1 FYQSDPVGAGAG
13 KGLHVYNETDAKYLL
28 NILEG
33 GNVGIGDINPT
44 ARLTVSGGVL
54 INSAGYASNDV
65 QMQGDTDSALFFLDA
80 SADMVGIGTL
90 TPTTKL
96 EVIGTMS
103 GLVLHAQD
111 LLTSSGGLIVEGATV
126 LNSTLRLNG
135 VTYTF
140 PTSDGSASGKVLK
153 TNSAGQLSWST
164 DNTGGAAGDP
174 NVNYYVRAGG
184 DTMTGGLLIH
194 STNDGSKTIDAGLL
208 LEIAG
213 TASGLVLHAQDLL
226 TSSGGL
232 IVEGTST
239 FNGAAVFG
247 STLRLNG
254 TTYTFPTSDGSASG
268 KVLKTNSAGQLSWS
282 TDNTGGAAGDP
293 NVNYYVRAGG
303 DTMTGGLLIHST
315 NDGSKTVEAGVL
327 LEVGGVMS
335 GRTLFAQDKI
345 TSSGTLIIKSGTLTG
360 SGAATILAAE
370 RQTGAFLYASGTDVL
385 ALNSYQ
391 GTQSGANAHIAFGYR
406 GYFDVQMYRSGQAGS
421 GELVLRTQNKRTGMN
436 AFRIVSQQ
444 GSANNNVFRVTTD
457 GQVRADGSV
466 SGGGA
471 DYAEWF
477 YSEGVLVQGELVC
490 IDVTRDNA
498 VRRCADPADGNL
510 MGVVSSPEQAAFVGN
525 AFWGIDGLQPP
536 HYYLIGLLGQ
546 VAAKVTD
553 ENGSIRPGD
562 SLTSASRDGFARR
575 ADSDDPTVG
584 VALQEHESG
593 EGTINVLIARRNSSL
608 TVETVEQQVL
618 ETVAAMEIEDEV
630 QILIA
635 DAVENLS
642 LEQEISTE
650 VQQQVENLDLLGA
663 VHEILAAEAGSQIS
677 FSSGIW
683 IEPVT
688 FSAEATFAQRIRS
701 TAEAVFEE
709 HVQMLGSATVSGSFT
724 ALRGMK
730 TSELATETLTV
741 ESGALVGG
749 SLAVQKALLTQTLS
763 VTSDMTVG
771 GTLVATS
778 LVADQAHVRGD
789 LQIGGRL
796 LLAGREVDLDK
807 FVIGGSGSVV
817 EIGELTVQS
826 ALFVLGDITIEGL
839 AQFLGDVEVHG
850 TLSVSGSLV
859 VNRNQAGYAVIP
871 VTGTGVTVVFNPPY
885 AGVVPIVSA
894 SSEEPVLYGVSRA
907 TQSGFTI
914 KLARP
919 AERNI
924 TFSWLALVSEQPLTV
939 TGATKADSLGT
950 GEFPVDD
957 LGYPLSSSDIW
968 NKCIRNQAPLDI
980 TGQPFN
986 CRRYHDDDLW
996 THPDLLV
1003 EFLWDPEAMT
1013 KLILPDGYTM
1023 VVVMEEHIVEENV
1036 EETEETEETEDVS
1049 GSGSTTTTQEQPP
1062 VLSPDEG
1069 SPAADKGGDSGS
1081 GSTTGGGD
1089 DTDEDTGS
1097 GSSAGDSTGSGSAT
1111 DGGGDA
1117 GGEDESTTGDDSGE
1131 NASQEE
1137 SDATGDDSQQ
1147 GQATESPED
1156 APGEAGAAEASS
1168 GLGE

>member
-1 FYQSDPVGAGAG
+1 MIQIRIQIP
-13 KGLHVYNETDAKYLL
+13 
-28 NILEG
+28 
-33 GNVGIGDINPT
+33 
-44 ARLTVSGGVL
+44 R
-54 INSAGYASNDV
+54 
-65 QMQGDTDSALFFLDA
+65 
-80 SADMVGIGTL
+80 
-90 TPTTKL
+90 
-96 EVIGTMS
+96 
-103 GLVLHAQD
+103 
-111 LLTSSGGLIVEGATV
+111 TSSGGLVVEGTSTFNGAAV
-126 LNSTLRLNG
+126 FGSTLKLNG

-153 TNSAGQLSWST
+153 TNSAGQLVWST
-164 DNTGGAAGDP
+164 DQTGAGGGLSFAEASSYF
-174 NVNYYVRAGG
+174 VNDGG

-194 STNDGSKTIDAGLL
+194 STNDAT
-208 LEIAG
+208 
-213 TASGLVLHAQDLL
+213 
-226 TSSGGL
+226 
-232 IVEGTST
+232 
-239 FNGAAVFG
+239 
-247 STLRLNG
+247 
-254 TTYTFPTSDGSASG
+254 
-268 KVLKTNSAGQLSWS
+268 
-282 TDNTGGAAGDP
+282 
-293 NVNYYVRAGG
+293 
-303 DTMTGGLLIHST
+303 
-315 NDGSKTVEAGVL
+315 KTVQAGVL
-327 LEVGGVMS
+327 LEISGVMS
-335 GRTLFAQDKI
+335 GRTLHAQDKI
-345 TSSGTLIIKSGTLTG
+345 TSSGTLVIKSGTLTG

-444 GSANNNVFRVTTD
+444 GAVNNNVFRVTTD

-477 YSEGVLVQGELVC
+477 YSEDALVQGELVC

-525 AFWGIDGLQPP
+525 TFWGIDGLQPP

-562 SLTSASRDGFARR
+562 SLTSASRNGFARR
-575 ADSDDPTVG
+575 ADSGDPTVG

-663 VHEILAAEAGSQIS
+663 VREILAAETGSQTS

-683 IEPVT
+683 IDPVT
-688 FSAEATFAQRIRS
+688 FSAEATFTRRIRS
-701 TAEAVFEE
+701 TAEAVFEA

-730 TSELATETLTV
+730 TSELVTETLTV

-749 SLAVQKALLTQTLS
+749 SLIVEGALLAQSLS
-763 VTSDMTVG
+763 VAGNLAVSGEMEAAFLVSDR
-771 GTLVATS
+771 
-778 LVADQAHVRGD
+778 AHVRGD
-789 LQIGGRL
+789 LEVGGRL
-796 LLAGREVDLDK
+796 LLAGKEVDLDNY
-807 FVIGGSGSVV
+807 VVGGSGSVV

-839 AQFLGDVEVHG
+839 AQFLGDVEIHG

-957 LGYPLSSSDIW
+957 LGYPLSSSEIW
-968 NKCIRNQAPLDI
+968 NQCIRNQAPLDI

-986 CRRYHDDDLW
+986 CRRYHDEDLW
-996 THPDLLV
+996 THPDLFV

-1023 VVVMEEHIVEENV
+1023 VVVMEEHIVEE
-1036 EETEETEETEDVS
+1036 EIPDQTSDDD
-1049 GSGSTTTTQEQPP
+1049 GSGQA
-1062 VLSPDEG
+1062 DEIE
-1069 SPAADKGGDSGS
+1069 DESGS
-1081 GSTTGGGD
+1081 GSTTGSGSSADGDTGSGSTTGEPDDTGSGDAIGSGD
-1089 DTDEDTGS
+1089 DGTDEDTGS
-1097 GSSAGDSTGSGSAT
+1097 GSTAGDSTGSGSTT

-1117 GGEDESTTGDDSGE
+1117 GGEDGSTTGDDSGE

-1137 SDATGDDSQQ
+1137 SDTTEDDSQQ
-1147 GQATESPED
+1147 GEATETPED
-1156 APGEAGAAEASS
+1156 APGETGAAETPS
-1168 GLGE
+1168 GQGE